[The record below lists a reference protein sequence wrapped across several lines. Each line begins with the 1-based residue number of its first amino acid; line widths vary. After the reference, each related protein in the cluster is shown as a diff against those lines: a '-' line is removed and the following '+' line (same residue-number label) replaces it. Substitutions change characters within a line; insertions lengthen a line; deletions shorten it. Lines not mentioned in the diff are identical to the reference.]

1 MLNDEEIE
9 NNLKLV
15 REVPQLLVADARGVL
30 YSSKADKGGG
40 ISLINQLLLRHNRYL
55 ANALLLTLQAATKDT
70 NIEQLRED
78 LHTKDVIIDTLQAQV
93 DTLIEQKVP
102 AIPTESLPPPPVMPI
117 VEVPPPTPDFVVE
130 EERALLTS
138 STAQELRK
146 VDRLLA
152 QLEKGEGESTEPLP
166 PPLSLAREIG
176 LASTGRTPRPSE
188 EENLLNIRKLYDRI
202 KSLHEIWEEQL
213 KASREGEP
221 MPPSKP
227 KGTGWLELDEAEV
240 KELEKTLGTVQTR
253 NEHLREENERLKAR
267 IADLEKNG

>member
-1 MLNDEEIE
+1 MLSDEEIE

-15 REVPQLLVADARGVL
+15 REAPQFLVADARGVL

-40 ISLINQLLLRHNRYL
+40 ISLINQLLLRQSRYL
-55 ANALLLTLQAATKDT
+55 ANALLQTLQAATKDT
-70 NIEQLRED
+70 SIEQLRED

-93 DTLIEQKVP
+93 DTLVEQKQSAAPEAPP
-102 AIPTESLPPPPVMPI
+102 AVMPI
-117 VEVPPPTPDFVVE
+117 VEAPPPTPNFVVE

-146 VDRLLA
+146 VDKLLS
-152 QLEKGEGESTEPLP
+152 QLEKGEGETTEPLP

-202 KSLHEIWEEQL
+202 KSLHEKWEEQL
-213 KASREGEP
+213 TLSREGEP

-240 KELEKTLGTVQTR
+240 KELEKTLGNAQTH
-253 NEHLREENERLKAR
+253 NENLREENERLKAR